1 MRERVASLRKQIN
14 EAHMQM
20 NDSREEFIDIQ
31 DMVEQ
36 MVHKFKVA
44 QFGTRIASGMVYSD
58 TTQFTESNIQQY
70 LAELEELITKLIT
83 SVAAIRGDPNAAIS
97 AMNMNRLTIKDFNK
111 KEMKIDMSGEADAR
125 GNSARD
131 YDHDE
136 IDYDVIQ
143 NREKL
148 YAHYANKL
156 RQAQMLMGGE
166 VDPSEAVND
175 DITCE
180 ATVLNKDE

>member
-1 MRERVASLRKQIN
+1 
-14 EAHMQM
+14 M

-111 KEMKIDMSGEADAR
+111 KEMKIDMVGEDR
-125 GNSARD
+125 GISSRD
-131 YDHDE
+131 YDHEE
-136 IDYDVIQ
+136 IDYEVIQ
-143 NREKL
+143 NRTKL
-148 YAHYANKL
+148 FQHYANKHRL
-156 RQAQMLMGGE
+156 QQQMSGQEM
-166 VDPSEAVND
+166 DPEAVND

-180 ATVLNKDE
+180 ATVFNKDE

>member
-1 MRERVASLRKQIN
+1 
-14 EAHMQM
+14 
-20 NDSREEFIDIQ
+20 
-31 DMVEQ
+31 

-44 QFGTRIASGMVYSD
+44 QFNTRIASGMVYSD

-111 KEMKIDMSGEADAR
+111 KEMKIDMTGDADAR

-136 IDYDVIQ
+136 IDYDVI
-143 NREKL
+143 
-148 YAHYANKL
+148 
-156 RQAQMLMGGE
+156 
-166 VDPSEAVND
+166 
-175 DITCE
+175 
-180 ATVLNKDE
+180 

>member
-1 MRERVASLRKQIN
+1 MRERVASLRKQISD
-14 EAHMQM
+14 AHMQM

-97 AMNMNRLTIKDFNK
+97 AMNMNRLTIKDFNR
-111 KEMKIDMSGEADAR
+111 KEMKIDMTGEADAR
-125 GNSARD
+125 GR
-131 YDHDE
+131 
-136 IDYDVIQ
+136 
-143 NREKL
+143 R
-148 YAHYANKL
+148 
-156 RQAQMLMGGE
+156 
-166 VDPSEAVND
+166 
-175 DITCE
+175 
-180 ATVLNKDE
+180 